1 MQKIADI
8 RLQDSPLKDRVGLL
22 IIYYYFPP
30 RGGVAVQRVVKLC
43 KYLPQFGI
51 DVTVLTS
58 GARYAS
64 FVDETL
70 MQEIPSGVRVIK
82 TGEETAKEGQF
93 GRKNILIDSFI
104 SWVPRATRAAQ
115 EIIMQGGVN
124 AIMVTSPPHSQQ
136 LIGLLLKRR
145 LGIPWIADFRDPWT
159 SDLRFMQ
166 RKGLFN
172 RWIEKWVEKR
182 VLKRADCVIATCEA
196 AVESFRRKA
205 GRNQGA
211 RRGLLDKFVCITNGY
226 DPDDYDYAIRP
237 PDDVLIFS
245 YVGSTGQYISDPSLF
260 LRALRM
266 ALDQEPALA
275 RKIRLNFIGSVENRI
290 KRQVEKLGLL
300 PVVHFF
306 GNVPHRE
313 AVRMMCE
320 SHVLLLFELPVQD
333 GRPTLV
339 LPSKVFE
346 YIGARRPIMAM
357 VTNGDSR
364 RMVSDY
370 DGGMVVD
377 PHDIDSM
384 AKQVKRYFELF
395 SKGQLQ
401 PLPTPPLE
409 LSREYL
415 AKKFADIT
423 RKISA

>member
-70 MQEIPSGVRVIK
+70 MQEIPSGVR
-82 TGEETAKEGQF
+82 
-93 GRKNILIDSFI
+93 
-104 SWVPRATRAAQ
+104 
-115 EIIMQGGVN
+115 
-124 AIMVTSPPHSQQ
+124 PHSQQ

-172 RWIEKWVEKR
+172 RWIEKWMEKR
-182 VLKRADCVIATCEA
+182 VLRRADCVIATCEA

-370 DGGMVVD
+370 DGGIVVD
-377 PHDIDSM
+377 PHDIDTM